1 MTEPNS
7 SNEASPKNPS
17 AEPTAQIDIGIGP
30 LPICGRAYAPGLRL
44 AAVGIF
50 MAMLLQV
57 YLVAQELPL
66 EQISPLMAGIT
77 GFCILGMALIVYY
90 MQISEVTIDEDG
102 IRQTWII
109 KREVR
114 WEQIQSVRF
123 MPLLFGKRLMVLST
137 HGRYVMFQ
145 SGESRLSEAFA
156 HLALRF
162 RRK

>member
-1 MTEPNS
+1 MTGPS
-7 SNEASPKNPS
+7 SLSEASPTSSSSEATPK
-17 AEPTAQIDIGIGP
+17 IDIGMGP
-30 LPICGRAYAPGLRL
+30 LPIRGRAYAPGLRL
-44 AAVGIF
+44 AAVGVF
-50 MAMLLQV
+50 LAMLLQV
-57 YLVAQELPL
+57 YLVAQELPWD
-66 EQISPLMAGIT
+66 QISPLMAGVT

-90 MQISEVTIDEDG
+90 MQISEVTIDEEG

-123 MPLLFGKRLMVLST
+123 MPLLFGKRLMVLSS

-145 SGESRLSEAFA
+145 SGEPRLSEAFA